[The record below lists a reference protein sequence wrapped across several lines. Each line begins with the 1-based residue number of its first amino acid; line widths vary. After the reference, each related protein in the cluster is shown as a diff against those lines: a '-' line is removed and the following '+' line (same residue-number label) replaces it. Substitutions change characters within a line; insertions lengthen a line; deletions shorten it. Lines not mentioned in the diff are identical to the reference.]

1 MLRKADNDIFT
12 GLIMIDIDEN
22 KKPWPFLSMHLE
34 AKMLNTEGKENRGSH
49 NILYNIQ
56 NLVKQRHLNPHL
68 LGYFFPPLFKGNI
81 ALIKKDNSN

>member
-22 KKPWPFLSMHLE
+22 EKPWPFLSMHLE
-34 AKMLNTEGKENRGSH
+34 AKMLNTEGKQKRGSH
-49 NILYNIQ
+49 SILYSIQ
-56 NLVKQRHLNPHL
+56 NLAKQRHLNPHL
-68 LGYFFPPLFKGNI
+68 LVFFFPPLCKGNI